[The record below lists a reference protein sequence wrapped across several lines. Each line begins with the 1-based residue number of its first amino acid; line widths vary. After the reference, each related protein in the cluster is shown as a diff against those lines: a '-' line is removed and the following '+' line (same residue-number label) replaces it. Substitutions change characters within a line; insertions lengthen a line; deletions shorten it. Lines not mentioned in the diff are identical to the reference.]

1 MARRT
6 YILPIALGCSLVI
19 HLSGMGA
26 WYAYS
31 SIMARRAGHAPQYTE
46 LVVSLEDDSDR
57 QDMGDATGKGIGSN
71 NEPGQK
77 PIEAP
82 QADEDQALL
91 SRDPEGMGRLSS
103 TPTNYT
109 GPQGAGAGGRP
120 AVAAAD
126 PPIAPT
132 PPSVTPE
139 AAPPMPPTP
148 PAAPQVAEASPDV
161 QVAPPTTAP
170 MPAIS
175 PTAVAVAPAPPRPPD
190 AKPTITKPSV
200 AEPKVAT
207 PATGDGRSPGLP
219 QRSADPLP
227 QSESDSDPF
236 SRISGSVV
244 VRDGRLDVRLG
255 RKVKTTRPQL
265 LLAGQIDLIALS
277 NPTVVLEV
285 HIAPTGN
292 VTDVKIAHSSGS
304 NQVDEPSRLC
314 VYDWWFEPARNKA
327 GQPVPDV
334 IFFTIQ
340 YR

>member
-19 HLSGMGA
+19 HVSGMGA
-26 WYAYS
+26 WYAYR
-31 SIMARRAGHAPQYTE
+31 SIMARGTGHAPQYTE
-46 LVVSLEDDSDR
+46 MVVSLEDDSDR
-57 QDMGDATGKGIGSN
+57 HQDMGDATGKGIGSN

-77 PIEAP
+77 PLEAP

-91 SRDPEGMGRLSS
+91 SRDPQGMGRLSL

-109 GPQGAGAGGRP
+109 GPQGTGAGGRP

-126 PPIAPT
+126 PPLTPT
-132 PPSVTPE
+132 PASATPE
-139 AAPPMPPTP
+139 PAPPMPPTP
-148 PAAPQVAEASPDV
+148 PAALQVAEASPDV

-170 MPAIS
+170 MPTIS
-175 PTAVAVAPAPPRPPD
+175 RTAVALALAPATHTV
-190 AKPTITKPSV
+190 AKPAV
-200 AEPKVAT
+200 PKRADRRRPLAR
-207 PATGDGRSPGLP
+207 PAAC
-219 QRSADPLP
+219 SADPLP

-292 VTDVKIAHSSGS
+292 VTDVKIAHTSGS

-327 GQPVPDV
+327 GQPIPDV

>member
-1 MARRT
+1 
-6 YILPIALGCSLVI
+6 
-19 HLSGMGA
+19 
-26 WYAYS
+26 
-31 SIMARRAGHAPQYTE
+31 
-46 LVVSLEDDSDR
+46 
-57 QDMGDATGKGIGSN
+57 
-71 NEPGQK
+71 
-77 PIEAP
+77 
-82 QADEDQALL
+82 
-91 SRDPEGMGRLSS
+91 
-103 TPTNYT
+103 
-109 GPQGAGAGGRP
+109 
-120 AVAAAD
+120 
-126 PPIAPT
+126 
-132 PPSVTPE
+132 VTPE
-139 AAPPMPPTP
+139 SAPPITPMP
-148 PAAPQVAEASPDV
+148 PAAPQVAEASPDI
-161 QVAPPTTAP
+161 QVAPPATAP
-170 MPAIS
+170 IPTI
-175 PTAVAVAPAPPRPPD
+175 PKTAVAVAPPPPKPPV
-190 AKPTITKPSV
+190 AKPTVAKP
-200 AEPKVAT
+200 AGAT

-304 NQVDEPSRLC
+304 NPVDEPTRLC
-314 VYDWWFEPARNKA
+314 VYDWWFEPARNKT
-327 GQPVPDV
+327 GQPIPDV

>member
-6 YILPIALGCSLVI
+6 YILPIALGCSLVL

-26 WYAYS
+26 WYAYN
-31 SIMARRAGHAPQYTE
+31 SIMAPRAGRASHYTE

-91 SRDPEGMGRLSS
+91 SRDPEGMGRLSI

-109 GPQGAGAGGRP
+109 GPQGTGAGGRP

-126 PPIAPT
+126 PPLSPT
-132 PPSVTPE
+132 PASVTPQ
-139 AAPPMPPTP
+139 AAPPMTPTP
-148 PAAPQVAEASPDV
+148 PVVPQVAEASPDV

-175 PTAVAVAPAPPRPPD
+175 QTAVALAPAPP
-190 AKPTITKPSV
+190 KPTITKPSV
-200 AEPKVAT
+200 AKPTVAT
-207 PATGDGRSPGLP
+207 PATGDGRLPGAP

-314 VYDWWFEPARNKA
+314 VYDWWFEPAHNKA
-327 GQPVPDV
+327 GQPVADV

>member
-19 HLSGMGA
+19 HVSGMGA
-26 WYAYS
+26 WYAYR
-31 SIMARRAGHAPQYTE
+31 SIMARATGHAPQYTE
-46 LVVSLEDDSDR
+46 LVVSVEDDSDR
-57 QDMGDATGKGIGSN
+57 HQDMGDATGKGIGSN

-77 PIEAP
+77 PLEAP

-91 SRDPEGMGRLSS
+91 SRDPQGMGRLSS

-109 GPQGAGAGGRP
+109 GPQGTGAGGTP
-120 AVAAAD
+120 AVAVAAD
-126 PPIAPT
+126 PPIHPT
-132 PPSVTPE
+132 PASVTPE
-139 AAPPMPPTP
+139 ASPPMPPTP
-148 PAAPQVAEASPDV
+148 PAAPQVAVASPDV
-161 QVAPPTTAP
+161 QVAPPTTSP
-170 MPAIS
+170 MPTVS
-175 PTAVAVAPAPPRPPD
+175 QTAVAIAPTP
-190 AKPTITKPSV
+190 AKPT
-200 AEPKVAT
+200 VAT
-207 PATGDGRSPGLP
+207 SAAPRPATGDGRSPGRP

-292 VTDVKIAHSSGS
+292 VTDVKIAHTSGS

-327 GQPVPDV
+327 GQPIPDV